1 MFEKGIQ
8 DAHNGRKPW
17 PYDGGDKRIQRCRF
31 FIFDVESF
39 HFHYQA
45 NTKKPEWSP
54 EENEVRGEVM
64 NALDHTGGFTDA
76 GLKKQITVDMS
87 APVVGGKIF

>member
-1 MFEKGIQ
+1 MLTMAGNRGPMMVDTKGVK
-8 DAHNGRKPW
+8 DVF
-17 PYDGGDKRIQRCRF
+17 F
-31 FIFDVESF
+31 FIFLVESF
-39 HFHYQA
+39 QFCYQA

-87 APVVGGKIF
+87 APVVGGKNF